1 MITQIF
7 VILMIMA
14 LFLAIMTAMA
24 GSSRT
29 LYQGSRDGWLPK
41 YLGSVNSHGA
51 PRNAMWT
58 DFAFNVILLALAS
71 DIGGL
76 LLRPGD
82 LQRRLHPV
90 QLPEPERRLDPPHR
104 QRAIWS
110 VRGKRRPG

>member
-1 MITQIF
+1 

-41 YLGSVNSHGA
+41 YLGEVNSHGA

-58 DFAFNVILLALAS
+58 DFAFNVFLLALAS
-71 DIGGL
+71 DVG
-76 LLRPGD
+76 
-82 LQRRLHPV
+82 
-90 QLPEPERRLDPPHR
+90 
-104 QRAIWS
+104 AISTSWPS
-110 VRGKRRPG
+110 RTSATSCSTS